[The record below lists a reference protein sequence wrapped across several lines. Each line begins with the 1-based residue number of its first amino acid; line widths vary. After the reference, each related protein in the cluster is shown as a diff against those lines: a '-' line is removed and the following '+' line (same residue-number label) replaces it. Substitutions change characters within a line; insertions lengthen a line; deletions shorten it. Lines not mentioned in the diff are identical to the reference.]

1 MPNQDDDIQ
10 MVKLDSVFGND
21 LENSFGI
28 EDTQVIASQDLQKF
42 LMSSPDDIKNVE
54 EEAKKA
60 KEIEDAKK
68 LAEEEA
74 ARTMTPAQKQAAAQV
89 AKEKAE
95 KEKPDGKTTL
105 ENLLFAEEEEE
116 EEVKIGEDGKPIPPA
131 KKEGEEGG
139 DDDTYKTL
147 SKDLLRL
154 GVFSKASEEETED
167 NIDISTPEAFLE
179 RFSLEKKKGAIGIL
193 DSFLSQF
200 GEDYRKMFDSVFVNG
215 VKPQDY
221 LQSFAK
227 IEQMKDLDLANE
239 DNQAKVLRTYYKS
252 LKWDDNKIEARL
264 QKLKDYGDMED
275 EAKSFH
281 EVLLNK
287 EKEQV
292 ANIEKQKAD
301 EAAAQKAKDSETQK
315 SFQRI
320 LTEKLKAQEIDGIPL
335 TQKDAEEVFA
345 YMVNKP
351 FKLASGELLSEMD
364 KDILEL
370 NRPENHEQKVKLGLL
385 MKKKLDL
392 SSVKKTAVSKKSDAL
407 FTLSTKNA
415 KQQPAKKELKSFF

>member
-1 MPNQDDDIQ
+1 MPDQEENIQ
-10 MVKLDSVFGND
+10 MEKLDNNAFGEGLDN
-21 LENSFGI
+21 NFGI
-28 EDTQVIASQDLQKF
+28 EDTQLIASQDLQKF
-42 LMSSPDDIKNVE
+42 LMSDPDDVKNVE

-60 KEIEDAKK
+60 KVK
-68 LAEEEA
+68 EE
-74 ARTMTPAQKQAAAQV
+74 V
-89 AKEKAE
+89 DKAE
-95 KEKPDGKTTL
+95 AERLKALGQQPPTKKKEDEKPDSKKLL
-105 ENLLFAEEEEE
+105 EDMLFNEDEEVEEEP
-116 EEVKIGEDGKPIPPA
+116 KLGPDGKPIIAPPKA
-131 KKEGEEGG
+131 ATSGE

-154 GVFSKASEEETED
+154 GVFSKTSDDETEET
-167 NIDISTPEAFLE
+167 IDISTPEAFLE
-179 RFSLEKKKGAIGIL
+179 RFGLEKKKGAIGIL

-200 GEDYRKMFDSVFVNG
+200 GEDYRKMFDSIFVNG
-215 VKPQDY
+215 VKPQEY
-221 LQSFAK
+221 LQSFVK
-227 IEQMKDLDLANE
+227 IEAIKDLDLADE
-239 DNQAKVLRTYYKS
+239 DNQSKIVRSYYKS
-252 LKWDDNKIEARL
+252 LKWDDAKIDARI

-275 EAKSFH
+275 EAKTYH

-292 ANIEKQKAD
+292 ATIEKAKTDEVAVQK
-301 EAAAQKAKDSETQK
+301 EKDTATQK

-335 TQKDAEEVFA
+335 TQADAEAVFA

-351 FKLASGELLSEMD
+351 FKLASGELLSEFD

-392 SSVKKTAVSKKSDAL
+392 SSVKKSAVSKKSDAL

-415 KQQPAKKELKSFF
+415 KQAPAKKELKSFF

>member
-1 MPNQDDDIQ
+1 MPDQEENIQ
-10 MVKLDSVFGND
+10 MVKLDDNAFGEGLDN
-21 LENSFGI
+21 NFGI
-28 EDTQVIASQDLQKF
+28 EDTQLIASQDLQKF
-42 LMSSPDDIKNVE
+42 LMSDPDDVKNVE
-54 EEAKKA
+54 KEAKKA
-60 KEIEDAKK
+60 KIKEEADKVEAERLKALGQQSPAKK
-68 LAEEEA
+68 
-74 ARTMTPAQKQAAAQV
+74 
-89 AKEKAE
+89 KED
-95 KEKPDGKTTL
+95 EKPDGKKLL
-105 ENLLFAEEEEE
+105 EDMLFNEED
-116 EEVKIGEDGKPIPPA
+116 EEVDDEPKLGPDGKPIIAPP
-131 KKEGEEGG
+131 KKDVTSGE

-154 GVFSKASEEETED
+154 GVFSKATDDETEE

-179 RFSLEKKKGAIGIL
+179 RFGLEKKKGAIGIL

-215 VKPQDY
+215 VKPQEY

-227 IEQMKDLDLANE
+227 IEAIKDLDLADE
-239 DNQAKVLRTYYKS
+239 DNQAKIVRSYYKS
-252 LKWDDNKIEARL
+252 LKWDDAKIDARI

-275 EAKSFH
+275 EAKTYH

-292 ANIEKQKAD
+292 AAIEKAKTD
-301 EAAAQKAKDSETQK
+301 EAAVQKEKDTATQK

-335 TQKDAEEVFA
+335 TQADAEAVFA

-351 FKLASGELLSEMD
+351 FKLASGELLSEFD

-392 SSVKKTAVSKKSDAL
+392 SSVKKSAVSKKSDAL

-415 KQQPAKKELKSFF
+415 KQVPAKKELKSFF